1 MIGIQLVD
9 KSTDLRYV
17 KWFIYITFK
26 FVSTGDP
33 KRRLVFRTAD
43 KSGPFREGSLIGHR
57 CQYCRSLKLKKDFE
71 GFEKIENFLEQ

>member
-57 CQYCRSLKLKKDFE
+57 CQYYRSLKLKKE
-71 GFEKIENFLEQ
+71 LRVLRKLKIF

>member
-1 MIGIQLVD
+1 M
-9 KSTDLRYV
+9 
-17 KWFIYITFK
+17 
-26 FVSTGDP
+26 
-33 KRRLVFRTAD
+33 FRTAD